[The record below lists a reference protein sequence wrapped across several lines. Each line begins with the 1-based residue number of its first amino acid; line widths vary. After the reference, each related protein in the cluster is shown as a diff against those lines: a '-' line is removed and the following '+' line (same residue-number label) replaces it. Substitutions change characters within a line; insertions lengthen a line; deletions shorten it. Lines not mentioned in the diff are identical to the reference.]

1 MFRFTRIPFIR
12 SRSWRI
18 GLLALVGCTSNAMAD
33 DHGHSNTGPLL
44 PKYQQECGS
53 CHTAYSPALLPA
65 ASWGRIMGNLSQ
77 HFDSDASL
85 DTATLKELS
94 GWIKTHAGTYK
105 RVREEPPQ
113 DRITRSAW
121 FVREHNEV
129 SSATWKLAAVK
140 SAANCGACHTQ
151 ADTGD
156 FRERNIRIP
165 R

>member
-1 MFRFTRIPFIR
+1 MFHSIRIPHG
-12 SRSWRI
+12 RI
-18 GLLALVGCTSNAMAD
+18 ALLALAACTSGAMAD
-33 DHGHSNTGPLL
+33 DHNHSKTIPLL

-53 CHTAYSPALLPA
+53 CHLAYPPTLLPA

-77 HFDSDASL
+77 HFGSDASL
-85 DTATLKELS
+85 DAATLKELS

-129 SSATWKLAAVK
+129 SASTWKLAAVK

-156 FRERNIRIP
+156 FHERNIRIP